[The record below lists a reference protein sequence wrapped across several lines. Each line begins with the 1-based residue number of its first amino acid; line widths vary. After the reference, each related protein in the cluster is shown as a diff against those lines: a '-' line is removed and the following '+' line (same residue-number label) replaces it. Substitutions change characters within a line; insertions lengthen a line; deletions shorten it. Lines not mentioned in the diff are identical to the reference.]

1 MIHNNNNIGSRLIE
15 TTVRENELPANIVT
29 TLSEIQTQYSEVE
42 RFLIELASGGGV
54 NMYGSP
60 ICLVEQYGITET
72 QAKELVTYWIETFTS
87 AVIEV

>member
-15 TTVRENELPANIVT
+15 PMVRENELPANIVT

-60 ICLVEQYGITET
+60 SYLVEQYGITET

>member
-15 TTVRENELPANIVT
+15 PTVRENELPANIVT

-60 ICLVEQYGITET
+60 IYLVEQYGITET
-72 QAKELVTYWIETFTS
+72 QARELVTYWIETFTS